1 MCAWRAP
8 TQVRSKTC
16 AVTATFC
23 TPGAQPCGATD
34 ASPSSGSHH
43 GAIQVRTAHCAG
55 APSERRHSYLN
66 IYIYIYKRGKTFR
79 VEV

>member
-43 GAIQVRTAHCAG
+43 GAIQRAIQART
-55 APSERRHSYLN
+55 ERRHSYLN
-66 IYIYIYKRGKTFR
+66 IYTFKTRFTQIYISKT
-79 VEV
+79 